1 MEMSNLLDRVCQ
13 TKDLSGLSLEEMNQ
27 LAAELRRYIIEV
39 VSKNGGHLAPSLGV
53 VELTIAL
60 HRALDLP
67 RDQIVWDV
75 GHQCYAHKILSGRKE
90 EFRTLRQFGGL
101 SGFPKPYESPYDSF
115 VAGHSSTSISVA
127 TGLSQAAK
135 LRHEKKRVVAVIG
148 DGALTGG
155 MVYEALNHAGDLRT
169 PLTVIL
175 NDNEMSISLNVGSM
189 SKYLTRMRSNKRY
202 QKLKQKIT
210 HELLK
215 NKRHGKE
222 IYLHLEHLRNSLKY
236 FLVQGI
242 FFEEMG
248 FVYLGP
254 VDGHDIAELLDV
266 LRRAADINKPT
277 LIHIITKKGKGF
289 QPAENN
295 PTAFHGTKPFDILTG
310 AVKPSKEK
318 PFTSYFTDA
327 LLRQAEKHSE
337 LVGITAAMPDG
348 TGMKKFALAYPER
361 FYDVGIAEGHAVTFA
376 GALAAGGM
384 KPVLA
389 LYSTFMQRG
398 FDQIFHDICL
408 PNLPVVLAIDRA
420 GIVGDDGETHQGLFD
435 MALLRTL
442 PNMNIMAPRDGQEL
456 MDMLDFALS
465 LQKPVALRYPRGG
478 APLLEEAHEPLV
490 YGKGQILRKTDN
502 SEIGLLA
509 VGNMVKKAL
518 AVADG
523 LAEAGVRAAVADL
536 RFVKPLDQALIV
548 NFAKQCKRIAVLED
562 GVATGGV
569 GYGVLEVLREQKLT
583 PEVALFAFPD
593 QFIPQGKPKELFAHY
608 GLSEEKIKDS
618 ILSRWFS

>member
-60 HRALDLP
+60 HRALNLP
-67 RDQIVWDV
+67 HDQIVWDV

-90 EFRTLRQFGGL
+90 EFLTLRQFGGL
-101 SGFPKPYESPYDSF
+101 SGFPKPYESPYDAF

-135 LRHEKKRVVAVIG
+135 LRHEEKRVVAVIG

-155 MVYEALNHAGDLRT
+155 MAYEALNHAGDLRT

-215 NKRHGKE
+215 NKRYGKE

-242 FFEEMG
+242 LFEEMG

-254 VDGHDIAELLDV
+254 VDGHDIGELLDV

-318 PFTSYFTDA
+318 PFTAYFTDA
-327 LLRQAEKHSE
+327 LLRQAEKYPE

-398 FDQIFHDICL
+398 FDQIFHDVCL

-456 MDMLDFALS
+456 MDMLDFALG

-478 APLLEEAHEPLV
+478 APLFKEAHEPLV
-490 YGKGQILRKTDN
+490 YGKGQILRKTDKA
-502 SEIGLLA
+502 EIGLLA
-509 VGNMVKKAL
+509 VGDMVKRAL
-518 AVADG
+518 AIADG
-523 LAEAGVRAAVADL
+523 LAAAGVQAAVADL

-548 NFAKQCKRIAVLED
+548 DFAKQYKRIAVLED
-562 GVATGGV
+562 GVVTGGV
-569 GYGVLEVLREQKLT
+569 GYGVLEVLREQNLT